1 MNHFPDFSSQYYEI
15 DRELGHNRM
24 GGRVTYLATDTRD
37 GSKVVI
43 KEFQF
48 AKTGASW
55 SNYDAY
61 NREIQLLKELD
72 HPGIPRYLD
81 SFQTPDGFC
90 MVQEY
95 KKAESLATARSFSP
109 DEVRKIAIA
118 ALEVL
123 VYLQNR
129 IPPVIHR
136 DIKPENI
143 LVDRDGNVYLVDFGF
158 ARVGEGEVGVSSV
171 VKGTLG
177 FMPPEQL
184 FNRQLTEA
192 SDLYGLGMT
201 LICLL
206 TATKSDRIGDLVD
219 ISYRVSFKH
228 LVPKLNVHWV
238 NWLEKMV
245 EPRLKDRYPDAVTAL
260 AAVPASPLR
269 PPEAQF
275 SQTSLQ
281 LRATQRREFLVET
294 VTITNPIPDT
304 VLEGEWEISPHPH
317 DPPADLYQ
325 WIGVEPTTFVGNQ
338 VDCQITV
345 DTSRLIAGRVYER
358 KLLLHTNTLAKSY
371 PLVLRIQTATVPS
384 QSHFSHYGLLLLLGL
399 FSFGVTWLI
408 TWVVLVAGT
417 IAKSPASAG
426 LGAIL
431 GAAIG
436 LEIAAWLLRTSGW
449 RTGSSANTLA
459 AILVGGTALASILA
473 GLSISAGSGV
483 VIGAI
488 VGVLGATIIGI
499 AMGITIEKL
508 LVKESQKGIVIALSL
523 LSVMLSVAIGLG
535 LTIGFA
541 HSWLASLLIFSSF
554 ALGILLLNLQLRLTN
569 AALIQRKSERYL
581 IKP

>member
-1 MNHFPDFSSQYYEI
+1 MKNDFPDFSSYGYAI

-24 GGRVTYLATDTRD
+24 GGRVTYLATGARD
-37 GSKVVI
+37 GSQVVI

-61 NREIQLLKELD
+61 NREIQLLKDLD

-95 KKAESLATARSFSP
+95 KEAESLATSRSFSP

-143 LVDRDGNVYLVDFGF
+143 LVDQDGNVYLVDFGF
-158 ARVGEGEVGVSSV
+158 ARVGDGEVGVSSV

-206 TATKSDRIGDLVD
+206 TGTKSDRIGDLVD

-228 LVPKLNVHWV
+228 LVPKLNMHWV

-245 EPRLKDRYPDAVTAL
+245 EPRLKDRYPNAVTAL
-260 AAVPASPLR
+260 AAVPTSPLR

-275 SQTSLQ
+275 SQTSVQ
-281 LRATQRREFLVET
+281 LRATQRRELLIQT

-317 DPPADLYQ
+317 DPPLDSYR
-325 WIGVEPTTFVGNQ
+325 WIGVEPATFTGNQ
-338 VDCQITV
+338 VDCQIKV
-345 DTSRLIAGRVYER
+345 DTSYLMTGKIYER
-358 KLLLHTNTLAKSY
+358 KLLLHTNTLVKSY
-371 PLVLRIQTATVPS
+371 PLLLQIQTLPAPA
-384 QSHFSHYGLLLLLGL
+384 QSSLSHYGLLLLLGL
-399 FSFGVTWLI
+399 FSLGVTWLI
-408 TWVVLVAGT
+408 TWILLMAGT
-417 IAKSPASAG
+417 IAKSFPSVG

-436 LEIAAWLLRTSGW
+436 FEFAAWMLRTSGW
-449 RTGSSANTLA
+449 RTGASANTLA
-459 AILVGGTALASILA
+459 AILVGGAALVNIL
-473 GLSISAGSGV
+473 GLSVSAGSGV
-483 VIGAI
+483 VVGAI
-488 VGVLGATIIGI
+488 VGAVGAAIIGI
-499 AMGITIEKL
+499 AMGVAIEKL
-508 LVKESQKGIVIALSL
+508 LVKDSQKGLVIALSL
-523 LSVMLSVAIGLG
+523 LTVMFSIGMGLG

-541 HSWLASLLIFSSF
+541 HAWLASLLIFSSL
-554 ALGILLLNLQLRLTN
+554 AAAVLLLNLQLRLTN
-569 AALIQRKSERYL
+569 TALLLRKSERYL